1 MWKKSHSELKMSS
14 WAAVKPAPGL
24 TLGGFLNQCLTT
36 TNGPRTYLSERSCRS
51 PTTTLRLQIAVVWQT
66 FRKWSSY
73 YLGYEAHFVNIP
85 SPQDLLPNDMQLF
98 MIHQCTHRTLKM
110 VSKGKPSTS
119 VHAFVQGVLA
129 WVCTWSIQH
138 WMDVSSAHPVRP

>member
-1 MWKKSHSELKMSS
+1 MLFSLRPWLQRMQMYEEEVLLRIKNVIMGRLTPS
-14 WAAVKPAPGL
+14 PGGL
-24 TLGGFLNQCLTT
+24 LNQCLTT

-129 WVCTWSIQH
+129 WVCTWSK
-138 WMDVSSAHPVRP
+138 P